1 MLKAPEH
8 LSPSSISL
16 FRRCPQKFK
25 LSYIDKIKEPP
36 TWHAM
41 LGSFVHEVLEYL
53 YQEDPKNRTQE
64 TVKKIATDR
73 WSNHGW
79 AEKVNELT
87 EKIDTITGFKRNAFG
102 AMINLW
108 ELEDPTTTT
117 LEGQEVEVLTEVSG
131 VVMKGYIDR
140 IAFDVNGNVV
150 ISDYKT
156 GKVPDSKYVAED
168 EKWFQLLAYA
178 LMLREV
184 EQKTA
189 STLELYY
196 LSKKIKHSFV
206 VTQEH
211 LENTKQIIVTTRASV
226 DESCDSGQFKC
237 NVTKLCDWC
246 HFKKINICPAHN
258 QQF

>member
-1 MLKAPEH
+1 MLKAPEY

-36 TWHAM
+36 TWHTI
-41 LGSFVHEVLEYL
+41 LGSFVHEVLECL
-53 YQEDPKNRTQE
+53 YKEAPKNRTQE
-64 TVKKIATDR
+64 TMKRIATDR

-79 AEKVNELT
+79 AEKVNELVD
-87 EKIDTITGFKRNAFG
+87 KHDTIAGFKKNAFQ

-131 VVMKGYIDR
+131 VAMKGYIDR
-140 IAFDVNGNVV
+140 IAFDVNGKVV

-156 GKVPDSKYVAED
+156 GKVPNSKYVAEE

-184 EQKTA
+184 EQKTT

-196 LSKKIKHSFV
+196 LSKKVKHSFT

-211 LENTKQIIVTTRASV
+211 LGGAQQIIVRTRASI
-226 DESCDSGQFKC
+226 DESCDTGQFKC

-246 HFKKINICPAHN
+246 YYKKINICPAHS
-258 QQF
+258 Q